1 MSSLVATPMQLVAL
15 PLEPEPQESLAGF
28 LCRVAHWN
36 VIHRPWDFVGGV
48 VRWPP
53 IVLRS
58 EALQQL
64 PISLGVDRAVFE
76 HAFRQSHTPGFGS
89 RMMIWGRRRISP
101 ASLRQSPYHRTHWQ
115 VRALW
120 FCPESWQM
128 LIDQCHVCGEYLN
141 WFTRSVDRCQSCDAD
156 LQHAEAPYVPE
167 EYRREL
173 SLVAQLVTGP
183 PPAPASIDFGPL
195 TAPELFEL
203 IVIAGRCLRPSR
215 EVASPLQAVESLI
228 GGLRLIQA
236 FPTSVRE
243 LARVKANRAEHSF
256 FRRLACH
263 ANYRQGR
270 LQAALQALGSP
281 RQATLGMQRLREA
294 RLAQGFLTIR
304 ELAAKLRIE
313 RADLRRLIDA
323 GVLGERAARGRHRAC
338 DWFSSEDVGQLESF
352 LKRRVSATAWARRTS
367 LTVVDVR
374 NLLSAGLLFEPSE
387 MARVAFSGLQLD
399 AEIAVKLESD
409 LAALATPVADPSGWI
424 PVKQALRSWGGGYK
438 PWAALLSA
446 ALSRR
451 LPGGLGVPEGMDFR
465 IGDAWISQE
474 ALECL
479 SGKAGG
485 QGRITVVPPDA
496 LGGYRPDTLSWG
508 EVETVLNCYPADVAR
523 VLAMR
528 LIRRTGPND
537 DADFHAGSVEEFA
550 ASYVS
555 QLEIAALPGIPS
567 RRVARR
573 LRDTGLERT
582 RTGFWRRADLSE
594 ILAVFATHPVIPD

>member
-15 PLEPEPQESLAGF
+15 PLAPEPQESLAGF

-53 IVLRS
+53 VVLRS

-64 PISLGVDRAVFE
+64 PISLGVDRAVFDR
-76 HAFRQSHTPGFGS
+76 AFRQSHTPGFGS

-115 VRALW
+115 VRALR
-120 FCPESWQM
+120 FCPESWQI
-128 LIDQCHVCGEYLN
+128 LIDQCPACDEYLT

-173 SLVAQLVTGP
+173 SLVAQLVTEP

-215 EVASPLQAVESLI
+215 EVASPMQAVESLL
-228 GGLRLIQA
+228 GGLRLIQG

-243 LARVKANRAEHSF
+243 LARAKANRAEHSF

-270 LQAALQALGSP
+270 LKAALQALGSP
-281 RQATLGMQRLREA
+281 RPATLGMQRLREA
-294 RLAQGFLTIR
+294 RLAQGFMTIR

-313 RADLRRLIDA
+313 RADLRRLIDV

-338 DWFSSEDVGQLESF
+338 DWFSSEDAGQVESF
-352 LKRRVSATAWARRTS
+352 LKGRVSATAWARRMS

-374 NLLSAGLLFEPSE
+374 NLLSAGLLSEPSE

-399 AEIAVKLESD
+399 AEIAVKLESE
-409 LAALATPVADPSGWI
+409 LAALATPVADLSGWI
-424 PVKQALRSWGGGYK
+424 PVKQALRRWGGGYK

-446 ALSRR
+446 ALSRY
-451 LPGGLGVPEGMDFR
+451 LPGGLALPEGMDLR

-479 SGKAGG
+479 SGEAGS
-485 QGRITVVPPDA
+485 QGRMSVVPPDA
-496 LGGYRPDTLSWG
+496 FARYRPATLSWG
-508 EVETVLNCYPADVAR
+508 EVEEVLNCYPADVAR
-523 VLAMR
+523 VLAMGF
-528 LIRRTGPND
+528 IRRTGSND
-537 DADFHAGSVEEFA
+537 DANFDAASVEEFA
-550 ASYVS
+550 VSYVS
-555 QLEIAALPGIPS
+555 QLEISALAEIPS
-567 RRVARR
+567 RMVGHK
-573 LRDTGLERT
+573 LRGTGLERT
-582 RTGFWRRADLSE
+582 ETGFWRRTGLSE
-594 ILAVFATHPVIPD
+594 ILAALATHPVVPG